1 MYARFYRWATDRLG
15 DDGIVA
21 FITNRSFIDSRTFDG
36 FRADVVDTYSDIYIV
51 DLGGDVRAN
60 PRLSGTRHNV
70 FGIQTGVAI
79 AFMVKRRSRKNEKE
93 PASIRYARRPERSE
107 EHTSELQ
114 SLMRISYAVFCL
126 KTKKTQVYDNIV

>member
-79 AFMVKRRSRKNEKE
+79 AFMEIGRAHVWTPVTNAHLVCR
-93 PASIRYARRPERSE
+93 
-107 EHTSELQ
+107 L
-114 SLMRISYAVFCL
+114 L
-126 KTKKTQVYDNIV
+126 